1 MSDLLCNAPFC
12 FSYRIRHAPAFFTKF
27 QSLLKGTTS
36 LLPNNLVT
44 FVNDKNDT
52 DQVLPIVATKQ
63 AVLVGEKSRV
73 KIETG

>member
-1 MSDLLCNAPFC
+1 MINNLCNAFK
-12 FSYRIRHAPAFFTKF
+12 YF

-52 DQVLPIVATKQ
+52 DQVLPIVATKH
-63 AVLVGEKSRV
+63 AILVGEKSRV
-73 KIETG
+73 KIENG